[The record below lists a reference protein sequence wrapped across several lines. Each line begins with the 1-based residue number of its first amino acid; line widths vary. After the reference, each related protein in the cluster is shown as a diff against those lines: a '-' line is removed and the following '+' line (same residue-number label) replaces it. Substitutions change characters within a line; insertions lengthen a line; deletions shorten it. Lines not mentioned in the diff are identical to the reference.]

1 MCVKKIQIDFDFDL
15 IVKLKKVELKESK
28 EKKRREEKEKR
39 FKRKLIKKQGFLYE
53 GYSYFKV
60 LDEVL
65 EILDENFEFDIEDDF
80 LREELFFF
88 VKKKRGRLFKK
99 VLGKDFVENLDEL
112 NMFSLEKQRIRRKR
126 RIKEELQQALLE
138 CIECGVKMFSFGV
151 LDGRNF

>member
-1 MCVKKIQIDFDFDL
+1 M
-15 IVKLKKVELKESK
+15 
-28 EKKRREEKEKR
+28 
-39 FKRKLIKKQGFLYE
+39 YE

-112 NMFSLEKQRIRRKR
+112 NMFSLEK
-126 RIKEELQQALLE
+126 
-138 CIECGVKMFSFGV
+138 
-151 LDGRNF
+151 